1 METKKCTVKN
11 GNNTGVQKDRRLL
24 LQRTGGLK
32 KKGYRT
38 DTRRGRTTVHRKKQN
53 RREDPQGGTYL
64 QDGGYKEELIL
75 RDWRNKDFRS
85 RSTEQY
91 IPIPVN
97 KENKRSIN
105 NEGGIPKR
113 VN

>member
-1 METKKCTVKN
+1 MKK
-11 GNNTGVQKDRRLL
+11 TGVQKKGD
-24 LQRTGGLK
+24 RTGM
-32 KKGYRT
+32 
-38 DTRRGRTTVHRKKQN
+38 RRGRITVHRKKQN
-53 RREDPQGGTYL
+53 RREDPQGGTHL
-64 QDGGYKEELIL
+64 QDGGYKKELIF

-91 IPIPVN
+91 TPIPVN